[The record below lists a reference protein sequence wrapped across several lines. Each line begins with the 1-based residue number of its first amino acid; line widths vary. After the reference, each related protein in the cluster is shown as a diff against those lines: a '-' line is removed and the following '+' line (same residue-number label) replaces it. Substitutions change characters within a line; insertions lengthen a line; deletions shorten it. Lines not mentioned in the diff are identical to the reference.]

1 MATHVA
7 STDAVG
13 GLAEQVQ
20 MLAEKV
26 DHIAMAGAGSDALNS
41 LEHRIAALSDA
52 LAERAQSGGT
62 VPPMLEALVQSL
74 SDKIE
79 LIQQSRAATMS
90 RPAISK
96 IASSAL
102 VQRLD
107 ASDSRLG
114 HLEAIERGLADLL
127 VHIED
132 MRANKDSR
140 RLRAD
145 SSPGVDRRSSTT
157 SPAPRMRSKRSTARS
172 AMSSTAWS

>member
-7 STDAVG
+7 SDDAIG
-13 GLAEQVQ
+13 QLSGQVQ

-26 DHIAMAGAGSDALNS
+26 DQLATSGGGSDALNN

-62 VPPMLEALVQSL
+62 VPPMLESLVHSL

-79 LIQQSRAATMS
+79 MIQQSRGDNVAVGHLEDH
-90 RPAISK
+90 IVK
-96 IASSAL
+96 L
-102 VQRLD
+102 VERLD

-132 MRANKDSR
+132 MRANKD
-140 RLRAD
+140 RAAACAPTIRPA
-145 SSPGVDRRSSTT
+145 STRSSTT
-157 SPAPRMRSKRSTARS
+157 SPAPRMRSKRCTARS
-172 AMSSTAWS
+172 AMWSTAWS